1 MEISED
7 NINKYI
13 TYITPKNLGG
23 IEYIRS
29 SRLNIDFFKKRSKEV
44 YDAIK
49 NNESIVEID
58 TDVQVVDTV
67 VHAVDYNKLVGVH
80 GYAIDNTNKI
90 TYKIKNH
97 IPCDDGNNLKNF
109 IEQNKLDFHRMQFYN
124 DRINKIFTFNEIP
137 ENYRTNALYFQF
149 INYLFNYLFNQ
160 NGIRLTVEDI
170 GSLQEI
176 ETQICGC
183 GSSYI
188 DTYLGLRYNNCQ
200 PFNIPS
206 PPPFSNNIMN
216 LLYKLYSIT
225 QTGVAHHTIL
235 MMTICNKII
244 ESPDFYNL
252 IERISTKLS
261 TKLKKMDI
269 SVIIMSNDVDRI
281 VYMDEETSSIIWIY
295 DVILRLNVLDY
306 VVNIPVFKWFVV
318 FNDVNN
324 NTNANSVYSY
334 TFLYINDDLPDG
346 YTVGKKGG
354 MFNLTRPMDFYTFLE
369 KRITWF
375 LKKDEALFT
384 PSGKYIGWDLKH
396 YINKRS
402 RTQKLRER
410 KRRIKT
416 FKISTNEYED
426 EDEDD
431 EDDLGYDEPFA
442 TKIVVG
448 GKNKYKHK
456 SRKHKSR
463 KYKSKR
469 IKAKRQH

>member
-1 MEISED
+1 MERLTLSED

-13 TYITPKNLGG
+13 TYITPKDLGG

-49 NNESIVEID
+49 NKENIVEID
-58 TDVQVVDTV
+58 MDKRD
-67 VHAVDYNKLVGVH
+67 VDYNAFFVKH
-80 GYAIDNTNKI
+80 GYAFDDTNKI

-97 IPCDDGNNLKNF
+97 IPCDDGNNLKLF
-109 IEQNKLDFHRMQFYN
+109 IMQNKLDFHRMRFYN
-124 DRINKIFTFNEIP
+124 DRINKIFSFNEIP
-137 ENYRTNALYFQF
+137 EDYRTNNVSYFQF
-149 INYLFNYLFNQ
+149 INYLFNYVFNQ
-160 NGIRLTVEDI
+160 NENGIQLTVIDI
-170 GSLQEI
+170 GSLREI
-176 ETQICGC
+176 ETQRCDC
-183 GSSYI
+183 EPY
-188 DTYLGLRYNNCQ
+188 DDPNLHLTRFNNCQ
-200 PFNIPS
+200 QFNIS
-206 PPPFSNNIMN
+206 SPFSNNIMN
-216 LLYKLYSIT
+216 LLYKLYSTT
-225 QTGVAHHTIL
+225 QTGVAYHTIL
-235 MMTICNKII
+235 MTTICNKII
-244 ESPDFYNL
+244 ESLEFVNL
-252 IERISTKLS
+252 IERISTK
-261 TKLKKMDI
+261 MDI
-269 SVIIMSNDVDRI
+269 SVIMMSNDGDRI

-295 DVILRLNVLDY
+295 DVILLLNVLDDY

-324 NTNANSVYSY
+324 ITNANSVYSY

-375 LKKDEALFT
+375 LKKDKALFNPT
-384 PSGKYIGWDLKH
+384 GKYIGWDLKH
-396 YINKRS
+396 YINQRS

-416 FKISTNEYED
+416 FKISTNEDED

-431 EDDLGYDEPFA
+431 EEDLGYDEPHDLNALLGVFS
-442 TKIVVG
+442 VVG

-463 KYKSKR
+463 KHKSKR
-469 IKAKRQH
+469 IKTKRQH